1 MGLNIYR
8 KAGQQ
13 LLLTVEPGT
22 TAEQLLEHLQ
32 AGITIRVCEIQ
43 KQQALIAVSAPRCLA
58 ITRAEKCTAEQW
70 HANGKR
76 PSLWQR
82 VARAINRQSRSV
94 AG

>member
-22 TAEQLLEHLQ
+22 TAEQLLEQLQ

-43 KQQALIAVSAPRCLA
+43 RQQALIKVSAPHCLA
-58 ITRAEKCTAEQW
+58 ITRAEKCTAERW
-70 HANGKR
+70 RTNGKR
-76 PSLWQR
+76 TSLWQR
-82 VARAINRQSRSV
+82 IVLALKHPRHASD
-94 AG
+94 

>member
-70 HANGKR
+70 HNGKR
-76 PSLWQR
+76 TSFWLR
-82 VARAINRQSRSV
+82 IARALKRPRHA

>member
-43 KQQALIAVSAPRCLA
+43 RQQVLIKVAAPRSLA
-58 ITRAEKCTAEQW
+58 ITRTEKCTAEQW

-82 VARAINRQSRSV
+82 IVLALKRPRHA
-94 AG
+94 AD

>member
-1 MGLNIYR
+1 MELTPAR
-8 KAGQQ
+8 TPGQQ
-13 LLLTVEPGT
+13 IQLKIEPGT

-70 HANGKR
+70 HNGKR
-76 PSLWQR
+76 TSFWLR
-82 VARAINRQSRSV
+82 IARALKRPRHA